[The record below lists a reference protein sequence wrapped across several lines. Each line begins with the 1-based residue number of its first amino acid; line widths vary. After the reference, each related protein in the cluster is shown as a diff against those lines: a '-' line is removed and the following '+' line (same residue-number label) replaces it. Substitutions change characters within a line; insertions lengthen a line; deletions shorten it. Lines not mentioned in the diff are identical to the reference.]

1 MVFSQR
7 HLKDVS
13 LHAILNWRYDDI
25 VEGDPG
31 KHLLIGFDSNANL
44 LEIGG
49 VTMPDLT
56 DEEYDALD
64 EYYTKNPPKLS
75 GNGKSGFFAKHAEKG
90 NTLIFVD
97 DLSANW
103 LRIKAEAANTT
114 PQAIIRELVGKEI
127 AAASASFRS

>member
-1 MVFSQR
+1 
-7 HLKDVS
+7 
-13 LHAILNWRYDDI
+13 
-25 VEGDPG
+25 
-31 KHLLIGFDSNANL
+31 
-44 LEIGG
+44 
-49 VTMPDLT
+49 MPDLT

-97 DLSANW
+97 SLSANW

-114 PQAIIRELVGKEI
+114 TEVIIRQLVNKEL
-127 AAASASFRS
+127 AAASA